1 MDFITNK
8 YLLLKEERILKNQI
22 FIYLK
27 ISIFFMILKFNK
39 KLLTKIKDEA
49 NIIIFNSKMCSIENM
64 QTINQIVDI
73 FKDIKI
79 IIPS

>member
-1 MDFITNK
+1 
-8 YLLLKEERILKNQI
+8 
-22 FIYLK
+22 
-27 ISIFFMILKFNK
+27 MILKFNK